1 MDDNKGI
8 LTFKKDGQHYT
19 DLVNGAYGGIV
30 GDNMSD
36 LIEVHLFCETN
47 PEIERIEVD
56 LASGKEVKRFPEEVI
71 KVRTT
76 KFTALMTIR
85 TAQSLAEWLLQ
96 NVAEAKKAQAVLDK
110 THTPEKIH

>member
-1 MDDNKGI
+1 MPITLPSLKQLHLIVDRFSKRSFKMDDNKGI

-47 PEIERIEVD
+47 HEIERIEERFGD
-56 LASGKEVKRFPEEVI
+56 GKEALHNRFSTSRLEQWI
-71 KVRTT
+71 SRCRHDQRRG
-76 KFTALMTIR
+76 A
-85 TAQSLAEWLLQ
+85 
-96 NVAEAKKAQAVLDK
+96 
-110 THTPEKIH
+110 